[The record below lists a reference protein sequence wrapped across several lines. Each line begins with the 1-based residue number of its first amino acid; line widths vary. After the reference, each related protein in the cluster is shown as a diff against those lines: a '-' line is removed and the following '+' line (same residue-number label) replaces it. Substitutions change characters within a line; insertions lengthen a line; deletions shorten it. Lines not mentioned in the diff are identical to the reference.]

1 MKIKDNFVL
10 RQVAG
15 SYVVVA
21 VGAASVDFNGMLM
34 LNESGALLWHT
45 LERGADRAALVAALT
60 SEYEVDEAQ
69 GMITISGENF
79 TPYSIVTVN
88 GTQKDTT
95 YVDEHTLIIQP
106 ELLSAL
112 ARAVTVRQVT
122 DRGEVLSESD
132 TYFIEEVIP

>member
-60 SEYEVDEAQ
+60 SEYEVDEVQAAR
-69 GMITISGENF
+69 
-79 TPYSIVTVN
+79 
-88 GTQKDTT
+88 DT
-95 YVDEHTLIIQP
+95 DEFLKR
-106 ELLSAL
+106 LLEAGCL
-112 ARAVTVRQVT
+112 
-122 DRGEVLSESD
+122 
-132 TYFIEEVIP
+132 EE